1 MTKSQPEK
9 MQSVRLTEDMRR
21 DITRALLDHKLAKR
35 EEAHKA
41 SEFKL
46 ALRVYNSVFSAT
58 DRKKMEAL
66 PDGWLPEEAYIN
78 IRLGGEFHRYH
89 FSAPDKNGKRECRR
103 FTSKTRREDFAIDV
117 RSDLGA
123 AMAAHRDE
131 GEAIRVARNELKA
144 KAAGVLASV
153 TTTARL
159 AEVWPE
165 VVALIPK
172 YVPRQ
177 LPAVR
182 RDELNAA
189 FGLRAVGA

>member
-1 MTKSQPEK
+1 MSAKQPEK
-9 MQSVRLTEDMRR
+9 VQSVRLTEDMRN
-21 DITRALLDHKLAKR
+21 DITRALVNNSLGKR
-35 EEAHKA
+35 DEAHKLT
-41 SEFKL
+41 EFKL
-46 ALRVYNSVFSAT
+46 AARIYNSVFSAA

-66 PDGWLPEEAYIN
+66 PEGWLPKESFIDT
-78 IRLGGEFHRYH
+78 RLGGQFHRYH
-89 FSAPDKNGKRECRR
+89 FSTPDKSGKREHRR
-103 FTSKTRREDFAIDV
+103 FTSKTLREDFVIEV
-117 RSDLGA
+117 RSDLGT

-165 VVALIPK
+165 VVPFIPK

-189 FGLRAVGA
+189 FGLRIA